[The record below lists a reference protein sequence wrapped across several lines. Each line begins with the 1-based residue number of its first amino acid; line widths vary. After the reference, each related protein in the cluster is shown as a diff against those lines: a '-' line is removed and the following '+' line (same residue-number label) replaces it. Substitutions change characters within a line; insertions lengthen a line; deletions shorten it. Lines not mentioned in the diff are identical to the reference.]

1 MRSTHGILIMDD
13 DKSLNEF
20 IKAIDDLGIS
30 YDMAPNPQENS
41 VFTGAANEALDF
53 KTYAKDVPCQ
63 EACPAKT
70 NVPAYIE
77 AIAKGDPDKAYLINQ
92 EDNVFSGVLG
102 RVCSRP
108 CEDAC
113 RHNWTGISGPVH
125 ICHLKRSA
133 SDTKE
138 NPPKPLPG
146 WFEDTGKRVAV
157 IGGGPAGLTAARE
170 LKRYGHSVTIF
181 ERDSMLGGMMVQ
193 GIPVFRLPRETVE
206 AEVKAI
212 IESGIDV
219 QFNTSVDATK
229 MQELIDDYDSVLV
242 AVGAVHPSNL
252 KLPGLSGDGHTISGL
267 KFMYDYNMGKVADM
281 KGQNVIIVGGGFT
294 AVDCGRSCARA
305 AKRLVGEEGSVA
317 IMYRRTEAQMSADPD
332 EINQM
337 RLEEIEVESLMN
349 PISARTENGKLR
361 GVTFQRNSLDDS
373 ADDGGKPRVHA
384 IEGTAEEY
392 PCDLL
397 IMAIGQTRE
406 LKILPE
412 GVKHSEGHETS
423 HENVYV
429 AGDFNYGSFDVIT
442 AVADGKAVADKIDLS
457 LMGMQRRK
465 EHVGITM
472 IETNGETGRVRDH
485 DIQFP
490 VEMPKLPLVE
500 RDGTA
505 EVELGH
511 NDDGTLLHATRCYFC
526 NYKFEINQ
534 DACIHCDWCIAV
546 APRDCINRVSQLF
559 TDDDGAVT
567 TSLES
572 NLADETTYIWI
583 DSNECIRCGK
593 CLRICPTG
601 AITMRKA
608 ERCGCSSEELEEK
621 QKENVPYGVVKYD
634 KY

>member
-1 MRSTHGILIMDD
+1 MSD
-13 DKSLNEF
+13 DKSLDEF
-20 IKAIDDLGIS
+20 LKSIEELDIS
-30 YDMAPNPQENS
+30 YDMAPNPQEHS
-41 VFTGAANEALDF
+41 VFTGVTAEPLDF
-53 KTYAKDVPCQ
+53 KTYAKDIPCQ
-63 EACPAKT
+63 QACPAKT

-113 RHNWTGISGPVH
+113 RHNWTGTSGPVH

-133 SDTKE
+133 SDYKE

-146 WFEDTGKRVAV
+146 WFEDTSKKVAI

-170 LKRYGHSVTIF
+170 LRRYGHSVTIY

-193 GIPVFRLPRETVE
+193 GIPIFRLPRETVQ
-206 AEVKAI
+206 AEVNAI

-219 QFNTSVDATK
+219 KLNTAV
-229 MQELIDDYDSVLV
+229 DSVMLQGIIDEYDAV
-242 AVGAVHPSNL
+242 LMAVGTVHPSNL
-252 KLPGLSGDGHTISGL
+252 KIPGLPGDGHTISGL
-267 KFMYDYNMGKVADM
+267 KFMYDYNMGKIGDM
-281 KGQNVIIVGGGFT
+281 RGQNVIIVGGGFT

-305 AKRLVGEEGSVA
+305 AKRLVGEEGSVT

-332 EINQM
+332 EINEM
-337 RLEEIEVESLMN
+337 RLEEIEVETLMN
-349 PISARTENGKLR
+349 PHSARTEDGKLV

-373 ADDGGKPRVHA
+373 DGDSGKPKVHA
-384 IEGTAEEY
+384 IEGTEEEY

-412 GVKHSEGHETS
+412 GVSQTEGHETT
-423 HENVYV
+423 HEKVWM

-442 AVADGKAVADKIDLS
+442 AVNDGKEVAKKIDTQ
-457 LMGMQRRK
+457 LMGSERRK
-465 EHVGITM
+465 THIGITM
-472 IETNGETGRVRDH
+472 LDTNGETGRVRDH

-490 VEMPKLPLVE
+490 PEMPKLPLFD

-511 NDDGTLLHATRCYFC
+511 TEEETLVQATRCYFC
-526 NYKFEINQ
+526 HYKFEINQ
-534 DACIHCDWCIAV
+534 DACIHCDWCIGV
-546 APRDCINRVSQLF
+546 APRDCINRVSRLF
-559 TDDDGAVT
+559 HDEDGAVT
-567 TSLES
+567 SSLEA
-572 NLADETTYIWI
+572 NLADEATYIWI
-583 DSNECIRCGK
+583 DSNECVRCGK

-601 AITMRKA
+601 AITMRKS
-608 ERCGCSSEELEEK
+608 ERCGCSTEEFEEK